1 LKSAQEERDRLE
13 SKANDLNSTVDEL
26 RTSAESTSR
35 ETGLMQERMCFLERT
50 LHTVRMEKEHK
61 EREFNDLKN
70 DMSVKKMELSRLQT
84 LNENFKVKL
93 EELEAARDAVDKTE
107 IEAKLDELRREK
119 DGLEVVL
126 NEKSQQV
133 DKLEFEEKKLREQ
146 ASNQKQELEQQLKS
160 KDEEIE
166 HLKSTATKL
175 QEEKNLLLKDM
186 EELQS
191 SVAELEVKCQHHLS
205 DKRELRANLSEIQKT
220 NSDLQSR
227 QAEIESQLVTER
239 TRRISDADEWKQF
252 QSDLLISVRVANDF
266 QNEAQ
271 SHLDEVTNVADTLKD
286 RIRSLEVENDRLK
299 TEAIAKTQTT
309 TRTNPTTASPNQ
321 AAELTSL
328 RAKYA
333 SRNAQDNKATVKGL
347 IDSIESAAKAKTA
360 SYSRSSSTPAMPTLS
375 PISEHPSKPV
385 FTPST
390 PTQTKEN
397 PMTTSASASPLKS
410 DAETSAS
417 PVSILSNKSA
427 VNRHLRMYDSSSVLA
442 TAAGGPDPLSALVK
456 NGGSK
461 RNALLK
467 WCQSKTAG
475 YVDVDITNFSSSW
488 NDGMAFCAL
497 LHTYIPDKVPYSTL
511 KQAEKRRNFTLAFTA
526 AESVG
531 IATSLNL
538 TEMVSIERP
547 DWQQIMTYVTNIYK
561 YFET

>member
-1 LKSAQEERDRLE
+1 M
-13 SKANDLNSTVDEL
+13 
-26 RTSAESTSR
+26 
-35 ETGLMQERMCFLERT
+35 G
-50 LHTVRMEKEHK
+50 
-61 EREFNDLKN
+61 
-70 DMSVKKMELSRLQT
+70 
-84 LNENFKVKL
+84 
-93 EELEAARDAVDKTE
+93 
-107 IEAKLDELRREK
+107 
-119 DGLEVVL
+119 G
-126 NEKSQQV
+126 
-133 DKLEFEEKKLREQ
+133 
-146 ASNQKQELEQQLKS
+146 
-160 KDEEIE
+160 
-166 HLKSTATKL
+166 
-175 QEEKNLLLKDM
+175 EEKNTIFKDM
-186 EELQS
+186 TNLQN

-220 NSDLQSR
+220 NSETQSR
-227 QAEIESQLVTER
+227 LSELEGQLMSER

-252 QSDLLISVRVANDF
+252 QADLLISVRVANDF

-271 SHLDEVTNVADTLKD
+271 SHLEEVSSTADQLRE
-286 RIRSLEVENDRLK
+286 RIRNLESENDRLK
-299 TEAIAKTQTT
+299 VAAIAKTQTT
-309 TRTNPTTASPNQ
+309 TRTNTAPASPSQ
-321 AAELTSL
+321 TADLTNL
-328 RAKYA
+328 RAKYL
-333 SRNAQDNKATVKGL
+333 SRNQDNKATVKGL

-390 PTQTKEN
+390 TPTQIKEN
-397 PMTTSASASPLKS
+397 PLCVSAAVSPAKS

-417 PVSILSNKSA
+417 PVSILSNKSQ
-427 VNRHLRMYDSSSVLA
+427 VNRHLRMYDSSAMIS
-442 TAAGGPDPLSALVK
+442 TGGPDPLAALVK

-467 WCQSKTAG
+467 WCQSKTTG

-497 LHTYIPDKVPYSTL
+497 LHTYIPDKIPYSTM
-511 KQAEKRRNFTLAFTA
+511 KQAEKRRNFTIAFTA

-531 IATSLNL
+531 IPTTLNL

>member
-1 LKSAQEERDRLE
+1 
-13 SKANDLNSTVDEL
+13 
-26 RTSAESTSR
+26 
-35 ETGLMQERMCFLERT
+35 
-50 LHTVRMEKEHK
+50 
-61 EREFNDLKN
+61 
-70 DMSVKKMELSRLQT
+70 
-84 LNENFKVKL
+84 
-93 EELEAARDAVDKTE
+93 
-107 IEAKLDELRREK
+107 
-119 DGLEVVL
+119 
-126 NEKSQQV
+126 
-133 DKLEFEEKKLREQ
+133 
-146 ASNQKQELEQQLKS
+146 
-160 KDEEIE
+160 
-166 HLKSTATKL
+166 
-175 QEEKNLLLKDM
+175 
-186 EELQS
+186 
-191 SVAELEVKCQHHLS
+191 
-205 DKRELRANLSEIQKT
+205 
-220 NSDLQSR
+220 
-227 QAEIESQLVTER
+227 
-239 TRRISDADEWKQF
+239 
-252 QSDLLISVRVANDF
+252 
-266 QNEAQ
+266 
-271 SHLDEVTNVADTLKD
+271 
-286 RIRSLEVENDRLK
+286 
-299 TEAIAKTQTT
+299 
-309 TRTNPTTASPNQ
+309 
-321 AAELTSL
+321 LTSL

>member
-1 LKSAQEERDRLE
+1 
-13 SKANDLNSTVDEL
+13 
-26 RTSAESTSR
+26 
-35 ETGLMQERMCFLERT
+35 
-50 LHTVRMEKEHK
+50 
-61 EREFNDLKN
+61 
-70 DMSVKKMELSRLQT
+70 
-84 LNENFKVKL
+84 
-93 EELEAARDAVDKTE
+93 
-107 IEAKLDELRREK
+107 
-119 DGLEVVL
+119 
-126 NEKSQQV
+126 
-133 DKLEFEEKKLREQ
+133 
-146 ASNQKQELEQQLKS
+146 
-160 KDEEIE
+160 
-166 HLKSTATKL
+166 
-175 QEEKNLLLKDM
+175 
-186 EELQS
+186 
-191 SVAELEVKCQHHLS
+191 VAELEVKCQHHLS